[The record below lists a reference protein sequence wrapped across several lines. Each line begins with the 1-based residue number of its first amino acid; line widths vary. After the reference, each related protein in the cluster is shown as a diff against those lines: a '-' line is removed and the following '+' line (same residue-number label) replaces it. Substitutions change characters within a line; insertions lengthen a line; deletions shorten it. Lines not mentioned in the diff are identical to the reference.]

1 MCVEKVECQSRM
13 RCRPSAQ
20 HFNNIIT
27 NTRNVLGPGLRKGE
41 GKTLHN
47 CHTLCTAQIPFVVM
61 IPKNAGVRDFMSCEQ
76 FGVFVDSSL
85 RIGTG
90 VAIDLVTT

>member
-1 MCVEKVECQSRM
+1 MDVLR
-13 RCRPSAQ
+13 SAVSLLA
-20 HFNNIIT
+20 HWDPEAADGSHDA
-27 NTRNVLGPGLRKGE
+27 NVRKTE
-41 GKTLHN
+41 RL
-47 CHTLCTAQIPFVVM
+47 LAQIPFVVM